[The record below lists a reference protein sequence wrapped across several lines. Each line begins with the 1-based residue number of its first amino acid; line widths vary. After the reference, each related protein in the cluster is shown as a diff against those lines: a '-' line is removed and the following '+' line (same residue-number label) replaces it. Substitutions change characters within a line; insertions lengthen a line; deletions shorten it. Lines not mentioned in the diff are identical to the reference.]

1 MRGFH
6 VIATLLL
13 FFAGSVSA
21 QEKDLSKEY
30 NYKMPGANIPPFEVK
45 TTDGKMISNKDFES
59 YDKLMLVLFNPGC
72 DHCQHLAK
80 DIVAHYNAFKD
91 VAIIYIGA
99 KGVEEYIPA
108 FIKETGL
115 NTIMDKKNIY
125 IGTDQTKKSDTP
137 YEISEFLYNLYEY
150 RLPQVN
156 MYDKKRTM
164 IHRSL
169 GEVDINTIIDKVGT
183 QTSN

>member
-1 MRGFH
+1 MRGFYM
-6 VIATLLL
+6 ISTLLL
-13 FFAGSVSA
+13 LAAGAGFA
-21 QEKDLSKEY
+21 QKKDISKEY

-45 TTDGKMISNKDFES
+45 TTDGKMISNKDFEA
-59 YDKLMLVLFNPGC
+59 YDKLMLILFNPGC

-80 DIVAHYNAFKD
+80 DIVQHYDAFKD

-99 KGVEEYIPA
+99 KGVEAYIPD

-115 NTIMDKKNIY
+115 ATVMNHKNIFV
-125 IGTDQTKKSDTP
+125 GTDQTKKSEGQ
-137 YEISEFLYNLYEY
+137 YEISEFLYNLYEF

-156 MYDKKRTM
+156 IYDKKRIM

-169 GEVDINTIIDKVGT
+169 GETEIGPIIEKIH
-183 QTSN
+183 SN

>member
-1 MRGFH
+1 MRVFYM
-6 VIATLLL
+6 ISTLLL
-13 FFAGSVSA
+13 FATGSGFA
-21 QEKDLSKEY
+21 QKKDISKEY

-45 TTDGKMISNKDFES
+45 TTEGKMISNKDFDA
-59 YDKLMLVLFNPGC
+59 YDKIMLILFNPGC

-80 DIVAHYNAFKD
+80 DIVKHYDTFKD

-115 NTIMDKKNIY
+115 DAVMNKKNIFV
-125 IGTDQTKKSDTP
+125 GTDQTKKSEGQ
-137 YEISEFLYNLYEY
+137 YEISEFLYNLYEF

-156 MYDKKRTM
+156 IYDKKRIM

-169 GEVDINTIIDKVGT
+169 GETEITPIIEKINTK
-183 QTSN
+183 